1 MANKVIDIGK
11 MPINSAFGML
21 SQTPKNYDERNF
33 YVRTLQQKVDAE
45 WSYRP
50 NLVDIEYEDG
60 WNSGDYW
67 KTEGYPE
74 LEWKPIEVVVQQVK
88 SDKGTDISEDC
99 RRFVF
104 KNIREDRFRIGCKF
118 RFAPNYD
125 PFAEQKSKNVWLAT
139 NRDDVKLTSSVVAQR
154 CNGALGS
161 VYKDVQG
168 VSHFH
173 YEPALLG
180 KDLSSTSLNY
190 NEVAVS
196 PQSGL
201 TVICQHNKYTAE
213 YKLNQR
219 FIVGYDEV
227 YRVKAINKFYS
238 SSTNDPMDV
247 GLMRI
252 YMEITEKSHYDDFV
266 NRIAYEE
273 EPKVKIDVDD
283 KHDREFRIEFAKPDY
298 IPADL
303 GSAEVEFQPVLKD
316 SYGSVWEDA
325 VFTVECKLDNWPE
338 AREFDQYDNPYFE
351 LRIDD
356 NGVFSLRRKK
366 LYPNGDITVKCF
378 VPAEGS
384 PTGAEISSSFK
395 MTMRGLE

>member
-11 MPINSAFGML
+11 MPFNSAYGSL
-21 SQTPKNYDERNF
+21 SQTPKNYDGNNF
-33 YVRTLQQKVDAE
+33 YIRTLQQKVDAE
-45 WSYRP
+45 WEYRP
-50 NLVDIEYEDG
+50 NLVSIEYEDG
-60 WNSGDYW
+60 WNIGDYW
-67 KTEGYPE
+67 TVSGYPE

-104 KNIREDRFRIGCKF
+104 KNIREDRFRIGSKF
-118 RFAPNYD
+118 RFATNYD
-125 PFAEQKSKNVWLAT
+125 PFAEQKRKNVWLVT
-139 NRDDVKLTSSVVAQR
+139 NRDDVRVTSSVVAQR
-154 CNGALGS
+154 CNGTLGS
-161 VYKDVQG
+161 VYEDAQG
-168 VSHFH
+168 VSHYH
-173 YEPALLG
+173 YEPVILG
-180 KDLSSTSLNY
+180 KDLSSTSLY
-190 NEVAVS
+190 FNEVAVS

-201 TVICQHNKYTAE
+201 VVVCQHNRYTSG

-219 FIVGYDEV
+219 FVVGYDEV

-238 SSTNDPMDV
+238 NSTNDPMDI

-283 KHDREFRIEFAKPDY
+283 AHDREFRIEFSKPDH
-298 IPADL
+298 IPANL
-303 GSAEVEFQPVLKD
+303 GSEIVEFAPVLKD
-316 SYGSVWEDA
+316 SYGSEWNEVS
-325 VFTVECKLDNWPE
+325 FNVECVLDNWP
-338 AREFDQYDNPYFE
+338 ASREFDQYDNPYFE
-351 LRIDD
+351 LKKND
-356 NGVFSLRRKK
+356 NTFSLRRKK

>member
-21 SQTPKNYDERNF
+21 SQTPKNYDEKNF
-33 YVRTLQQKVDAE
+33 YIRTLQQKVDAE
-45 WSYRP
+45 WAYRP
-50 NLVDIEYEDG
+50 NVVGIEYEDG
-60 WNSGDYW
+60 WNAGDYW
-67 KTEGYPE
+67 TAAGYPE
-74 LEWKPIEVVVQQVK
+74 PEWKPIEAVVQQVK
-88 SDKGTDISEDC
+88 TDKGTDISEDC

-104 KNIREDRFRIGCKF
+104 KNIREDRFRIGSKF

-125 PFAEQKSKNVWLAT
+125 PFAEQKKKNVWLVT
-139 NRDDVKLTSSVVAQR
+139 NRDDVKITSSVVAQR
-154 CNGALGS
+154 CNGLLGS
-161 VYKDVQG
+161 VYEDAQG
-168 VSHFH
+168 VSHYH
-173 YEPALLG
+173 YEPVILG
-180 KDLSSTSLNY
+180 KDLSSTSLSF

-201 TVICQHNKYTAE
+201 TVICQHNRHTAE

-238 SSTNDPMDV
+238 NSTNDPMDV

-273 EPKVKIDVDD
+273 EPKVKIDVSDA
-283 KHDREFRIEFAKPDY
+283 HDREFRIEFSKPDY
-298 IPADL
+298 IPTNL
-303 GSAEVEFQPVLKD
+303 GFEEVEFVPVLKD
-316 SYGSVWEDA
+316 SYNSVWDS
-325 VFTVECKLDNWPE
+325 VGFTVECTLDNWPE
-338 AREFDQYDNPYFE
+338 SREYDQYDNPYFE
-351 LRIDD
+351 LKDTTAK
-356 NGVFSLRRKK
+356 FSLRRKR
-366 LYPNGDITVKCF
+366 LYPNGDLTVKCF
-378 VPAEGS
+378 VPAEES

-395 MTMRGLE
+395 LTMRGLE

>member
-11 MPINSAFGML
+11 MPINSAYGSL
-21 SQTPKNYDERNF
+21 SQTPMNYDKDNF
-33 YVRTLQQKVDAE
+33 YLRTLQQKVEAE
-45 WSYRP
+45 WGYRP
-50 NLVDIEYEDG
+50 NAVTIEYEDG

-67 KTEGYPE
+67 KTEGYPD

-88 SDKGTDISEDC
+88 TDKGSDISEDC

-104 KNIREDRFRIGCKF
+104 KNIREDRFRIGGKF

-125 PFAEQKSKNVWLAT
+125 LFAEQTSKNVWLVT
-139 NRDDVKLTSSVVAQR
+139 NRDDVKVTSSVVAQR
-154 CNGALGS
+154 CNGTLGS
-161 VYKDVQG
+161 VYEDAQG
-168 VSHFH
+168 VSHYH
-173 YEPALLG
+173 YEPAILG
-180 KDLSSTSLNY
+180 KDLSSTNLSY
-190 NEVAVS
+190 NEVAIS

-201 TVICQHNKYTAE
+201 TVICQHNRYTMA

-238 SSTNDPMDV
+238 NSTNNPMDV

-283 KHDREFRIEFAKPDY
+283 AHDREFRIEYKEPGY
-298 IPADL
+298 IPANL
-303 GSAEVEFQPVLKD
+303 GSETVEFVPVLKD
-316 SYGSVWEDA
+316 SYDGEWENSA
-325 VFTVECKLDNWPE
+325 FKVECALENWPE
-338 AREFDQYDNPYFE
+338 SREFDQYDNPYFE
-351 LRIDD
+351 LKKDSA
-356 NGVFSLRRKK
+356 GFSLRRKK
-366 LYPNGDITVKCF
+366 LYPNGDITVRCF
-378 VPAEGS
+378 VPADES

>member
-11 MPINSAFGML
+11 MPINSAYGSL
-21 SQTPKNYDERNF
+21 SQTPMNYDARNF
-33 YVRTLQQKVDAE
+33 YIRTLQQKVDAE
-45 WSYRP
+45 WGYRP
-50 NLVDIEYEDG
+50 NVVSIEYEDG
-60 WNSGDYW
+60 WNSGEYW
-67 KTEGYPE
+67 KTPEYPE
-74 LEWKPIEVVVQQVK
+74 LEWKPIEVIVQQVK
-88 SDKGTDISEDC
+88 TDKGSDISEDC

-104 KNIREDRFRIGCKF
+104 KNIREDRFRIGSKF

-125 PFAEQKSKNVWLAT
+125 LFAEQKSKNVWLAT
-139 NRDDVKLTSSVVAQR
+139 NRDDVKPTSSIVAQR
-154 CNGALGS
+154 CNGTLGS
-161 VYKDVQG
+161 VYTDAQG
-168 VSHFH
+168 VSHYH
-173 YEPALLG
+173 YEPAVLG
-180 KDLSSTSLNY
+180 KDLTSTNLSY
-190 NEVAVS
+190 NEVAIS

-201 TVICQHNKYTAE
+201 TVICQHNRYTSE

-238 SSTNDPMDV
+238 NSTNDPMDV

-252 YMEITEKSHYDDFV
+252 YMEITERSHYDDFV

-283 KHDREFRIEFAKPDY
+283 AHDREFKIEYEKPGY
-298 IPADL
+298 IPASL
-303 GSAEVEFQPVLKD
+303 GSEAIEFVPVLKD
-316 SYGSVWEDA
+316 SYDSVWENT
-325 VFTVECKLDNWPE
+325 VFEIECNLDNWPTT
-338 AREFDQYDNPYFE
+338 REFDQYDNPYFE
-351 LRIDD
+351 LKKE
-356 NGVFSLRRKK
+356 NVCFSLRRKK

-378 VPAEGS
+378 VPAEES